1 MDKKEF
7 LAKLQRCLRG
17 LPERDILQWL
27 DYYGEML
34 DERIEDG
41 MSEADAA
48 AAMGEPQEIAKKIL
62 EEIPMLKLVK
72 ERVKPKRA
80 LRAWEI
86 VLLIL
91 GSPIWLSLLVVALAV
106 LITVYAVLWSVW
118 IAFCAVAVAV
128 FGGAVGGVVLAVVA
142 FLQANGSVGVV
153 YIGGAVVLLGL
164 GVLTF
169 YACGYLLKGILIVSK
184 KTWLFIK
191 SCFVKRRAK
200 Q

>member
-7 LAKLQRCLRG
+7 LAKLQSCLYG
-17 LPERDILQWL
+17 LPQKDIWQWL
-27 DYYGEML
+27 DYYGEMI
-34 DERIEDG
+34 DERIEEG
-41 MSEADAA
+41 VSETDAV
-48 AAMGEPQEIAKKIL
+48 AAMGAPQEITKKIL
-62 EEIPMLKLVK
+62 EEIPMLTLVK

-86 VLLIL
+86 ALLIV
-91 GSPIWLSLLVVALAV
+91 GSPIWLSLLVATLAV
-106 LITVYAVLWSVW
+106 VVSLYAVLWSVW
-118 IAFCAVAVAV
+118 IAFCAVAVAF

-153 YIGGAVVLLGL
+153 YIGGAAVLLGL

-169 YACGYLLKGILIVSK
+169 YACGYLWKGIRIVSK

-191 SCFVKRRAK
+191 SCFVKK
-200 Q
+200 EG

>member
-1 MDKKEF
+1 MDKREF

-17 LPERDILQWL
+17 LPERDIVQWL

-41 MSEADAA
+41 MNETDAV
-48 AAMGEPQEIAKKIL
+48 AAMGEPQEIANKIL

-86 VLLIL
+86 VLLIV
-91 GSPIWLSLLVVALAV
+91 GSPIWLSLFIATLAV
-106 LITVYAVLWSVW
+106 VVSLYAVLWSVW
-118 IAFCAVAVAV
+118 IAFCASAVAI
-128 FGGAVGGVVLAVVA
+128 FGGAVGGVVLAVVS

-153 YIGGAVVLLGL
+153 YIGAAAVLLGL
-164 GVLTF
+164 SVLFF
-169 YACGYLLKGILIVSK
+169 YACGYLWKGIWIVSK

-191 SCFVKRRAK
+191 SCFMKK
-200 Q
+200 EG

>member
-7 LAKLQRCLRG
+7 LAKLQRCLYG
-17 LPERDILQWL
+17 LPEQDILQGL

-41 MSEADAA
+41 MSETDAV

-128 FGGAVGGVVLAVVA
+128 FGGALGGAVLA
-142 FLQANGSVGVV
+142 VV

-164 GVLTF
+164 GVLSF
-169 YACGYLLKGILIVSK
+169 YACGYLWKGILIVSK

-191 SCFVKRRAK
+191 SCFVKREG
-200 Q
+200 

>member
-34 DERIEDG
+34 DERMEEG
-41 MSEADAA
+41 MRETDAV
-48 AAMGEPQEIAKKIL
+48 AAMGEPQEIANKIL

-91 GSPIWLSLLVVALAV
+91 GSPIWLSLLIATLAV
-106 LITVYAVLWSVW
+106 VVSLYAVLWSVW
-118 IAFCAVAVAV
+118 IAFCASAVAI
-128 FGGAVGGVVLAVVA
+128 FGGAVGGVVLAVVS

-153 YIGGAVVLLGL
+153 YIGGATVLLGL
-164 GVLTF
+164 SVLFF
-169 YACGYLLKGILIVSK
+169 YACGYLWKGIWIVSK

-191 SCFVKRRAK
+191 SCFVKK
-200 Q
+200 EG